1 MQGSAHK
8 LKSPTEKPHLSFGAQ
23 CIHTLKLPFFKKKLF
38 NRMLCGKQPF
48 GALGVGNLK
57 RYHIL
62 DGRADV
68 GMSDPGNIF
77 PTSVLEAPSNS
88 EVPDSPLRGW
98 SRSSITAPTSNS
110 AVALLPAQGQ
120 QWTSQW
126 QCPDAQPSLEMQQKQ
141 SHLPQPRLSRA

>member
-23 CIHTLKLPFFKKKLF
+23 YIHTLKLPFFKKKMF
-38 NRMLCGKQPF
+38 IHMLCGKQPL

-68 GMSDPGNIF
+68 GMSDPCEAFF
-77 PTSVLEAPSNS
+77 PPQFWKHPLIRMSRIRLCVDGPAP
-88 EVPDSPLRGW
+88 
-98 SRSSITAPTSNS
+98 
-110 AVALLPAQGQ
+110 Q
-120 QWTSQW
+120 
-126 QCPDAQPSLEMQQKQ
+126 
-141 SHLPQPRLSRA
+141 